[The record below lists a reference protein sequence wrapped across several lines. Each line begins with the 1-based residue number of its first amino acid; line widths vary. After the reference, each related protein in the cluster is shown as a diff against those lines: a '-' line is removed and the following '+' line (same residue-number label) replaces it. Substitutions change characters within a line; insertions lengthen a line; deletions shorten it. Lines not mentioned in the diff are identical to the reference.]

1 MEHIVRTA
9 YRRRYAFCIPYVTKE
24 ETESFVAKSA
34 SHLILLGFI
43 STEDVYL
50 ADALF
55 QKVCRHSGPEGAR
68 SSCDSNHGIVE
79 RIHLIFLTFCC
90 RNGLD
95 QYGFNRI
102 NPCTPGKMFEIC
114 LASTV
119 LKFFIIR

>member
-1 MEHIVRTA
+1 DHIRLHCLLWKEFTRGHLLKCCGMEHIVRTA

-79 RIHLIFLTFCC
+79 RIHLIF
-90 RNGLD
+90 
-95 QYGFNRI
+95 
-102 NPCTPGKMFEIC
+102 
-114 LASTV
+114 
-119 LKFFIIR
+119 